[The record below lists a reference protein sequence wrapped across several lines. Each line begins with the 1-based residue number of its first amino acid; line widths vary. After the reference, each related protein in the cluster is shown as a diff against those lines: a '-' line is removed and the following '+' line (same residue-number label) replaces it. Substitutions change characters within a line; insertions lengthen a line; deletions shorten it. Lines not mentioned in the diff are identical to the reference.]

1 MKTEKEKQDNFYK
14 EAILRILKLLDEMEE
29 NQKLMSIAE
38 LDEEIDKIYRKH
50 LNADED

>member
-1 MKTEKEKQDNFYK
+1 MKTEKEKLYK

-50 LNADED
+50 LNADTD

>member
-1 MKTEKEKQDNFYK
+1 MKTEKEKLYK

-38 LDEEIDKIYRKH
+38 LDEEINKIYDKH
-50 LNADED
+50 FNRDTEKS